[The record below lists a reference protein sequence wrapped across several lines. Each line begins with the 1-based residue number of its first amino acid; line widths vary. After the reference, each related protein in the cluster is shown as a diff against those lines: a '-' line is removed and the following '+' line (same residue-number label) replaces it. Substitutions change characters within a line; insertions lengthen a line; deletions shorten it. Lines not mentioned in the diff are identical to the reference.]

1 MGDGETLVLCVSR
14 LVPRKGIDRLIEA
27 VARLASGRPGLRLC
41 IAGAGRDSGRLER
54 LVRRTGAPARLLGRV
69 AESELAELYGA
80 ADLFAML
87 CRRRWGG
94 LEQEGFGIVFLEA
107 AAAGVAQV
115 AGQSGG
121 ATEAV
126 EHGTSGLVVTDPND
140 AAAVADSLATL
151 LDDPDRRRR
160 MGASARR
167 RATAQFS
174 YDRLA
179 GDLCRA
185 LS

>member
-1 MGDGETLVLCVSR
+1 M
-14 LVPRKGIDRLIEA
+14 
-27 VARLASGRPGLRLC
+27 
-41 IAGAGRDSGRLER
+41 
-54 LVRRTGAPARLLGRV
+54 RRTGAPARLLGRV
-69 AESELAELYGA
+69 AEAELAELYGA

-87 CRRRWGG
+87 CRRRWFG

-115 AGQSGG
+115 AGASGG
-121 ATEAV
+121 AAEAV
-126 EHGTSGLVVTDPND
+126 EHGVAGLVVSDPGD
-140 AAAVADSLATL
+140 AAAVAAALASLIE
-151 LDDPDRRRR
+151 DPDRRRR
-160 MGASARR
+160 LGATARR
-167 RATAQFS
+167 RAEEQFG

>member
-1 MGDGETLVLCVSR
+1 M
-14 LVPRKGIDRLIEA
+14 
-27 VARLASGRPGLRLC
+27 
-41 IAGAGRDSGRLER
+41 
-54 LVRRTGAPARLLGRV
+54 RRTGAPAHLLGRV
-69 AESELAELYGA
+69 AEAELAGLYGA

-87 CRRRWGG
+87 CRRRWFG

-115 AGQSGG
+115 AGASGG
-121 ATEAV
+121 AAEAV
-126 EHGTSGLVVTDPND
+126 EQGVSGLVVADPDD
-140 AAAVADSLATL
+140 AATVAEALASLLEDAEGRSRL
-151 LDDPDRRRR
+151 
-160 MGASARR
+160 GAAARR
-167 RATAQFS
+167 RAVEQFS